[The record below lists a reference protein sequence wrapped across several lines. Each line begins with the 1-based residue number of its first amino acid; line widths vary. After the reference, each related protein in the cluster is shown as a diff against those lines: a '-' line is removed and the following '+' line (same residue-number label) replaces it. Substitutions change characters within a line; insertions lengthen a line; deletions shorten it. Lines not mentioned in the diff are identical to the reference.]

1 MNLYAYFIYFQ
12 TLIAPSLLLEIRS
25 LWFNLTEANERMES
39 RWQPAESVAAAA
51 RTCFAVNLA
60 VKCRLFVSCL
70 QGKSSN
76 FSIKN
81 PILCTLKI
89 WKLCDCIMKRS
100 KESEQKKL
108 HLAQIA
114 VMLTKMISRRK
125 HYLKYRLWSN
135 QINWVTP

>member
-81 PILCTLKI
+81 PIFCTLKI

-108 HLAQIA
+108 SFGSNCCHVNQDDIQKETLFE
-114 VMLTKMISRRK
+114 ISSVIQ
-125 HYLKYRLWSN
+125 SN
-135 QINWVTP
+135 